1 MSVCLDAFAVLTW
14 LQDEAGADEVEK
26 HLQQVHEQGEYRCFL
41 SLINLG
47 EVYYQIYRKRGATTA
62 DRFWDGVFRG
72 EIPLTVIDVTRKRVL
87 ESGRLKARYPIA
99 LADAFA
105 IQLALEMHVPLLT
118 GDPEIR
124 IPAKQEPALQVI
136 WLPKQT
142 A

>member
-1 MSVCLDAFAVLTW
+1 MSVCLDAFAVMTW
-14 LQDEAGADEVEK
+14 LQDEPGADEVEK
-26 HLQQVHEQGEYRCFL
+26 HLRQVHEQEEYRCFL

-47 EVYYQIYRKRGATTA
+47 EVYYQILRKRGAATA
-62 DRFWDGVFRG
+62 DRFWDGVLRG
-72 EIPLTVIDVTRKRVL
+72 EIPLTVLDVTRKRVL

-105 IQLALEMHVPLLT
+105 IQLALEMRVPLLT

-124 IPAKQEPALQVI
+124 IAAKQGLDLQVI

-142 A
+142 V